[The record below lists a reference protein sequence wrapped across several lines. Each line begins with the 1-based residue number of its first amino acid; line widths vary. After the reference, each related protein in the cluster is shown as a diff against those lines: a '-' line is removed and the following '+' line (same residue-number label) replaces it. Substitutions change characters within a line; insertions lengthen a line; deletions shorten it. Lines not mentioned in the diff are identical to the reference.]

1 VMVGSSGS
9 GRGVGTRLGIWILTT
24 GIFYAGIS
32 LLCALALALGDWSD
46 VTQSVSPGASSSF
59 TGVRIEVGL
68 TQYRMLFAHQPES
81 SQAAAVFPYH
91 KVASIQGRI
100 PGTEPHLKELMFVGQ
115 VVIFLLLFGIV
126 CALFNTFLLLATF
139 PFSYF
144 PKGRSYHRLLCIF
157 VVCLL
162 TFAFGLWSGAGIAAS
177 SELASAHVG
186 GGGGLSSLPV
196 AGGGGWS
203 MPPLLPHAELEHHWG
218 VCYMLLFFAVV
229 LSFVALTINF
239 WCLPLPLDQFEREE
253 RSLLQRESAAR
264 HARSSIVSVVKYQ
277 SVENNPELEL

>member
-1 VMVGSSGS
+1 MRGGAVS
-9 GRGVGTRLGIWILTT
+9 GRGVGTKLGMWILTT
-24 GIFYAGIS
+24 GIFYAGIA
-32 LLCALALALGDWSD
+32 LLCVLALALGDWSD
-46 VTQSVSPGASSSF
+46 VTLAGARVEF
-59 TGVRIEVGL
+59 GL

-81 SQAAAVFPYH
+81 SPAVFPYH
-91 KVASIQGRI
+91 KVASIQGHV

-115 VVIFLLLFGIV
+115 VIIFLLLFGIV